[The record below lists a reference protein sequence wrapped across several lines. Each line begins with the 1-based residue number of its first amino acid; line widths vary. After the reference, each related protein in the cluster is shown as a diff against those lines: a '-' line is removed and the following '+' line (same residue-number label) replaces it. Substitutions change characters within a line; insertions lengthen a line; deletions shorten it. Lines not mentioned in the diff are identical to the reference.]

1 MQIVRCKLV
10 NRLIVFF
17 ANRIVGELSAAG
29 KLDTWPDRPGPMASR
44 ARQGISIPGQI
55 ARKLD
60 NWPDMS
66 PSRSKWVFRS
76 RSRHPSRSKSVDR
89 GRSRWPRSVE
99 LVRGQRPGASGVAP
113 RRPNSTP
120 SRAQERQTPEV
131 VRTARSRTI
140 VGAIFRR
147 TGSIFGVVATPA
159 NPPKYRACQQKRRFG
174 TSRCTTSCSHDVT
187 SKNDENRVQ
196 NRSKVDRSRSFGV
209 HRGAQVDRSWSFGV
223 SRSAKVDRS
232 GSIEARQVE
241 LARRAGTRVR
251 RIEGS

>member
-1 MQIVRCKLV
+1 MACTMQGDRC
-10 NRLIVFF
+10 RSI
-17 ANRIVGELSAAG
+17 I
-29 KLDTWPDRPGPMASR
+29 GP
-44 ARQGISIPGQI
+44 ISQV
-55 ARKLD
+55 D
-60 NWPDMS
+60 Q
-66 PSRSKWVFRS
+66 WVFQS
-76 RSRHPSRSKSVDR
+76 RSRTQVIEVGHG
-89 GRSRWPRSVE
+89 GRSRRPRSVE
-99 LVRGQRPGASGVAP
+99 LVRGQHPGASGGAP

-187 SKNDENRVQ
+187 SKNNENRLQ
-196 NRSKVDRSRSFGV
+196 NRSKVDRSGSFGGR
-209 HRGAQVDRSWSFGV
+209 RGAQVDRSWSFGV

-232 GSIEARQVE
+232 WSFGVSRSARLVE
-241 LARRAGTRVR
+241 LARRAGTRMVR
-251 RIEGS
+251 SLSSVSDVG